1 MYSCLIP
8 LLISCISL
16 GQKVLLNERGRGGTE
31 GWMSVRR
38 EGGRERGMKGG
49 RLVIISK
56 GHSVN
61 DYPLG

>member
-1 MYSCLIP
+1 M
-8 LLISCISL
+8 
-16 GQKVLLNERGRGGTE
+16 RGGKGMDKGLDE
-31 GWMSVRR
+31 CEKRRR
-38 EGGRERGMKGG
+38 EGKRDGGGGG

>member
-1 MYSCLIP
+1 ME
-8 LLISCISL
+8 
-16 GQKVLLNERGRGGTE
+16 LLNERERGGTE

-38 EGGRERGMKGG
+38 EGGRERGMEGE

-61 DYPLG
+61 DYLLH